1 MLPDWVDLA
10 PAEFSPP
17 PIHRKLPEDKTKVMR
32 DFAEVHLWK
41 VHVRRLKWI
50 INFTRQYSTC
60 NIQTLVENV
69 IINILTPVDDIV
81 MQHHHGEKGTQ
92 ISQCFWQVKRS
103 V

>member
-17 PIHRKLPEDKTKVMR
+17 PIHRILPEDKTKVMR

-50 INFTRQYSTC
+50 IK
-60 NIQTLVENV
+60 LHKA
-69 IINILTPVDDIV
+69 V
-81 MQHHHGEKGTQ
+81 M
-92 ISQCFWQVKRS
+92 
-103 V
+103 

>member
-17 PIHRKLPEDKTKVMR
+17 PIHGKLPEDKTKVMR

-50 INFTRQYSTC
+50 IK
-60 NIQTLVENV
+60 LHKA
-69 IINILTPVDDIV
+69 V
-81 MQHHHGEKGTQ
+81 MYM
-92 ISQCFWQVKRS
+92 
-103 V
+103 